1 MAEIHWKLGIAL
13 ALREDWQ
20 PAAIE
25 LRKAIALDKDWL
37 EPQRELGR
45 VLVQLEAWD
54 EAVEVLGG
62 VAAQSPEDSQTRHLL
77 GDALSKLEQ
86 WSEAA
91 QAYQNAIAL
100 NPEFSWSH
108 NNLGDALLK
117 LERWNE
123 AADAY
128 QNAIA
133 LEPEFFWSHNNLGD
147 ALLQLERWDEAAQAY
162 QNAIGLKDDFGW
174 SHYNLGEALSK
185 LQRWDEAIKAYK
197 DAIEIKSDLPC
208 IHEKL
213 GDALRYQVPPNL
225 EEISQAY
232 EQAIQANP
240 QDLQIYYR
248 ALEANPKDAKISLML
263 ADAFRSQ
270 GQLDKAVTFYKS
282 TLKIEPHNAEIHIK
296 LGDILLIKGYKSES
310 IKHYKTAI
318 QIEPNLSDI
327 RYKLDELTANNESV
341 IYDQLDATQVLQQE
355 QLYISAKKHLL
366 NQEYHQAIADCAQI
380 MGLHQSIAN
389 IFPILVEAYTKQEKI
404 KEAEFCLKN
413 SQYIRQLI
421 AYQQVINNWGAII
434 TGDSDN
440 AQPKSVATNDNHINK
455 IIIYTCVWGRP
466 ELTRIVL
473 SYYADI
479 KRELS
484 GKINLELLAVGSE
497 GDASRKL
504 CQECGFDYLEYPN
517 QPLSSKWEYGLNRCA
532 DYDPDGVIIV
542 GSDDIISQNLIEFY
556 DEKLKDNLVFCGI
569 QDAYFFDV
577 SKQHLV
583 LWMGYGGKADFA
595 RVGETIGMGRCLS
608 RTLLDKLE
616 FSIWKGLDINSS
628 LDGAMTQKLEQ
639 LGLQLLEYDNCLV
652 AQIDDKQLKIGHC
665 GFKMAEIGACAV
677 DLKFSNNIT
686 TIERYIERDANALV
700 SQNSPWEI
708 LDKYFPNNIVDQLKK
723 LNIVPNSQPIN
734 PELEIITSKSDEK
747 KKLEVSFTIGIE
759 EGEKIFKQALTS
771 FRKQEYD
778 KAIERCSHLLSYY
791 PMFKDVFPLLA
802 EAYIKKGKAKEGQ
815 NFGQMI
821 QDVRRLI
828 ALPVIKNVWGNILE
842 DFPDRKVIA
851 NSHVDKFKIN
861 KIVIYTCVWK
871 RPELTKVILSYYSM
885 LKTEL
890 AGKIQLELLA
900 VGSEGE
906 HSRKLCQSCGF
917 DYVEYQN
924 QPLSDKWEYGIN
936 KCKDYHPDAVII
948 VGSDDLISR
957 SLIEFYDQK
966 LKEGLVFCGITD
978 AYFFDLQKEDMI
990 HWIGY
995 NVQTDVVRLGETTGM
1010 GRCLSGMLLDR
1021 LNFSLWPNVNK
1032 NRGLDGAM
1040 TQILYQA
1047 GLELLDEDNSII
1059 TQVNDRYLKVGHFGY
1074 KLTNINAM
1082 ALDIKFSE
1090 NLTTFDRYGQR
1101 SSVTT
1106 QDNPWQIM
1114 SKHFPSS
1121 ILEELKELKLSY
1133 KDVVVDTTK
1142 NISNQTFFKELE
1154 PSQSHLGVE
1163 VTKSFE
1169 SKTPYP
1175 IEILPYCENSL
1186 FLFSGELGKYDVIHA
1201 AKAGL
1206 KDVVLNDINE
1216 DFLRNLQTK
1225 YLSEWKYIVSDA
1237 FDLIDMYSQENK
1249 SFDLVNC
1256 DPSSG
1261 LVSKLF
1267 HEYFPKLYK
1276 MARKYLVMP
1285 ITGDYLET
1293 HNTLA
1298 EGKAIAEL
1306 IEKKHKVDV
1315 EVTNLVQRSK
1325 NYQGYYWLVI
1335 KKIDFDIS
1343 KHAGIYLDPG
1353 SG

>member
-1 MAEIHWKLGIAL
+1 M
-13 ALREDWQ
+13 
-20 PAAIE
+20 
-25 LRKAIALDKDWL
+25 
-37 EPQRELGR
+37 
-45 VLVQLEAWD
+45 
-54 EAVEVLGG
+54 
-62 VAAQSPEDSQTRHLL
+62 
-77 GDALSKLEQ
+77 
-86 WSEAA
+86 
-91 QAYQNAIAL
+91 
-100 NPEFSWSH
+100 
-108 NNLGDALLK
+108 
-117 LERWNE
+117 
-123 AADAY
+123 
-128 QNAIA
+128 
-133 LEPEFFWSHNNLGD
+133 GD

-162 QNAIGLKDDFGW
+162 QNAIGLKDDFAW

-282 TLKIEPHNAEIHIK
+282 TLKIEPQNAEIHIK
-296 LGDILLIKGYKSES
+296 LGDILLIKGYQAEA
-310 IKHYKTAI
+310 IKHYQTAI
-318 QIEPNLSDI
+318 KIEPNLSDI
-327 RYKLDELTANNESV
+327 RYKLDELTANNQSV
-341 IYDQLDATQVLQQE
+341 IYEHLDTTQVLQEE
-355 QLYISAKKHLL
+355 QLYISAKKNLL

-677 DLKFSNNIT
+677 DIKFSNNIT

-700 SQNSPWEI
+700 YQAEPWLMLE
-708 LDKYFPNNIVDQLKK
+708 KYFPNGTVNKIKELVSQIVENKTISAPTLIKTDNQNWQEKYKELKQNLNTTKTSLKTVKEQYKNLK
-723 LNIVPNSQPIN
+723 LQFKD
-734 PELEIITSKSDEK
+734 LKH
-747 KKLEVSFTIGIE
+747 
-759 EGEKIFKQALTS
+759 EKILLTTELSKIPSYRYGSLTPGIQEWQKKWDDSPGKRVLLYALRDYSGSFFKWAEAINKYTEFAARLVTFYPHKFQYELDLIMPMPNAFFPLKIDEITAETNIIHIKDETGFFTGDNGLESNLFTKFKKPMIFTHYGGYARKFKQNTAYIDYVKNFDARISMTPDLCFDWFDGYFIPHSIDIEKFPYSWEDGNKLSHSPSTAGRKGTS
-771 FRKQEYD
+771 DLLQ
-778 KAIERCSHLLSYY
+778 AIEGLSIE
-791 PMFKDVFPLLA
+791 F
-802 EAYIKKGKAKEGQ
+802 
-815 NFGQMI
+815 
-821 QDVRRLI
+821 
-828 ALPVIKNVWGNILE
+828 
-842 DFPDRKVIA
+842 
-851 NSHVDKFKIN
+851 
-861 KIVIYTCVWK
+861 
-871 RPELTKVILSYYSM
+871 
-885 LKTEL
+885 
-890 AGKIQLELLA
+890 
-900 VGSEGE
+900 
-906 HSRKLCQSCGF
+906 
-917 DYVEYQN
+917 
-924 QPLSDKWEYGIN
+924 
-936 KCKDYHPDAVII
+936 
-948 VGSDDLISR
+948 DLISGVTHNECMKR
-957 SLIEFYDQK
+957 KSSCTL
-966 LKEGLVFCGITD
+966 
-978 AYFFDLQKEDMI
+978 FFD
-990 HWIGY
+990 
-995 NVQTDVVRLGETTGM
+995 
-1010 GRCLSGMLLDR
+1010 
-1021 LNFSLWPNVNK
+1021 
-1032 NRGLDGAM
+1032 
-1040 TQILYQA
+1040 QA
-1047 GLELLDEDNSII
+1047 GREMENKLGIDTVIGWYGNSAIEAAVMGIPTIAHLSQDSFEGSRRSGKEIKSSCAIINTPMGTEGIRRTILDFINLSSEERKKLSLKTRKWIEDFHSY
-1059 TQVNDRYLKVGHFGY
+1059 QVNAH
-1074 KLTNINAM
+1074 
-1082 ALDIKFSE
+1082 
-1090 NLTTFDRYGQR
+1090 
-1101 SSVTT
+1101 
-1106 QDNPWQIM
+1106 
-1114 SKHFPSS
+1114 
-1121 ILEELKELKLSY
+1121 EL
-1133 KDVVVDTTK
+1133 
-1142 NISNQTFFKELE
+1142 
-1154 PSQSHLGVE
+1154 VE
-1163 VTKSFE
+1163 VYKS
-1169 SKTPYP
+1169 
-1175 IEILPYCENSL
+1175 
-1186 FLFSGELGKYDVIHA
+1186 
-1201 AKAGL
+1201 
-1206 KDVVLNDINE
+1206 VL
-1216 DFLRNLQTK
+1216 
-1225 YLSEWKYIVSDA
+1225 
-1237 FDLIDMYSQENK
+1237 
-1249 SFDLVNC
+1249 
-1256 DPSSG
+1256 
-1261 LVSKLF
+1261 
-1267 HEYFPKLYK
+1267 
-1276 MARKYLVMP
+1276 
-1285 ITGDYLET
+1285 
-1293 HNTLA
+1293 
-1298 EGKAIAEL
+1298 
-1306 IEKKHKVDV
+1306 
-1315 EVTNLVQRSK
+1315 
-1325 NYQGYYWLVI
+1325 
-1335 KKIDFDIS
+1335 
-1343 KHAGIYLDPG
+1343 
-1353 SG
+1353 